1 MLKHEH
7 RTPAGRILFV
17 GIFKVEI
24 LSVEKFRNYLDADCS
39 LQVSKPSFN
48 LRKKQTK
55 FYLPESSSSGP
66 GASKNVLNSLSETF
80 RMKFWVG
87 KAAKRAFITRF
98 ILSFGIN
105 LIGKL

>member
-1 MLKHEH
+1 MKWGEEREGGRGERNGKRKPFMLKHEH

-55 FYLPESSSSGP
+55 FCLPESSSSGP
-66 GASKNVLNSLSETF
+66 GASKNVLNSLL
-80 RMKFWVG
+80 
-87 KAAKRAFITRF
+87 KR
-98 ILSFGIN
+98 FG
-105 LIGKL
+105 